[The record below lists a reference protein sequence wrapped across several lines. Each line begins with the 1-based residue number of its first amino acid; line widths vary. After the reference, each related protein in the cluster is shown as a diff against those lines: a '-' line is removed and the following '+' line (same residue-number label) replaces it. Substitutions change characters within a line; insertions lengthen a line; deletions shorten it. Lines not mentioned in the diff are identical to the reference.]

1 MYTVVVGDGHHRTAG
16 YLIENPLS
24 TIEAGFC
31 PATHDRIAG
40 TGEVSYLRVGRLTYQ
55 TEPFA

>member
-24 TIEAGFC
+24 TIEVGFC
-31 PATHDRIAG
+31 TATHERIAR
-40 TGEVSYLRVGRLTYQ
+40 TGEISYLRVGRLTYQ
-55 TEPFA
+55 TEPFV